1 MGNRCK
7 VVLPDKPKTDGAKKL
22 SGPQRLL
29 CHVIDLMESKGCG
42 WTVDCL
48 DTANFV
54 AKSLRDTLWY
64 IDHAHKK
71 LSDSAC
77 HVPKIFDKFQGYNE
91 FKKIHH
97 RPPIITSQRLNEL
110 SVDLSKSLSFPSI
123 LSSRNKKFSDDIEQ
137 LLECITKY
145 KTRLDKDNIQHKES
159 YQSGDTP
166 RRSLESDTSLKY
178 IPPTT
183 ESRESYGTLQ
193 SDLNKIDDYRF
204 VDLDK
209 YAPEDRVKRRM
220 FIKNLEIEVPIM
232 LYRMA
237 YGGSIGTLNFIWK
250 VPEEQSSY
258 RETRNVKIVNKIN
271 ATLPKFSTRSMRRD
285 FLNRYCKLVKSPRSV
300 LRNIFFELTG
310 CEAVSETKEQAEVD
324 ERVTELLLNSDDSN
338 LLLDYRTLNG
348 KDIDTK
354 FGTFF
359 EEMGKFFD
367 EQILQVNERRRG
379 QELYLPMAISLEDL
393 RNQIVKRLPNDT
405 PIPCTETI
413 RLQFQPNSA
422 FQKSAL
428 KYSCRFNVKF
438 RVQTRQARVSHPDAR
453 YVATSLKYLKEFC
466 VKNRKYSTFVCLDDK
481 AIVPVGEP
489 GVPISTGV
497 RGHNKVLAPADGP
510 KLVATDH
517 DFHLGGL
524 VPSVAFVS
532 DIPKNSNDSFFNG
545 HIYVTTKDKVFQ
557 ASTPYRHATE
567 LTRILRENYSDD
579 DVNLETPI
587 LCLMTDGGPDHRV
600 TFGTV
605 QLSLIQLF
613 IALDL
618 DMLIAL
624 RTAPNHSWMNP
635 AERCMSILNLS
646 LQHCAL
652 SRKEMPETFE
662 KAVKHKS
669 TLTAVRNLAFIKTG
683 FREAYDESIK
693 SVIDI
698 VNSRFERMRF
708 KDDYL
713 TTYKG
718 VTENQIMDALEVVCQ
733 VLNKELK
740 VDMSSGELRKVK
752 QVQDFIARHGRSS
765 HYAFQL
771 KKCNDCPYCEINPPR
786 IPEDKFQD
794 LHFLPN
800 PVPGENNQYK
810 SFSELYGQNTG
821 EEQHRPGAAHKAE
834 ENENDK
840 QRRDLFKNNKVR
852 EVILCSECSKP
863 RCIFSE
869 KKLSREQD
877 ELILRLKEDSFYTCG
892 GALVQDDSETV
903 DIVVREALACNSP
916 IETTYYS
923 ASLKHYL
930 PPVCVHCGTAEDLLD
945 DNNPYISAL
954 YEQYSVVR
962 PLCEVCRNS
971 GKDTKTWG
979 KKFVGKKA
987 KH

>member
-1 MGNRCK
+1 
-7 VVLPDKPKTDGAKKL
+7 
-22 SGPQRLL
+22 
-29 CHVIDLMESKGCG
+29 
-42 WTVDCL
+42 
-48 DTANFV
+48 
-54 AKSLRDTLWY
+54 
-64 IDHAHKK
+64 
-71 LSDSAC
+71 
-77 HVPKIFDKFQGYNE
+77 
-91 FKKIHH
+91 
-97 RPPIITSQRLNEL
+97 
-110 SVDLSKSLSFPSI
+110 
-123 LSSRNKKFSDDIEQ
+123 
-137 LLECITKY
+137 
-145 KTRLDKDNIQHKES
+145 
-159 YQSGDTP
+159 
-166 RRSLESDTSLKY
+166 
-178 IPPTT
+178 
-183 ESRESYGTLQ
+183 
-193 SDLNKIDDYRF
+193 
-204 VDLDK
+204 
-209 YAPEDRVKRRM
+209 
-220 FIKNLEIEVPIM
+220 
-232 LYRMA
+232 MA

-250 VPEEQSSY
+250 VPEEESSY
-258 RETRNVKIVNKIN
+258 RETRNVKI
-271 ATLPKFSTRSMRRD
+271 
-285 FLNRYCKLVKSPRSV
+285 
-300 LRNIFFELTG
+300 LTG

-324 ERVTELLLNSDDSN
+324 ERVTKLLLNSDDSN
-338 LLLDYRTLNG
+338 LLLEYRTLNG

-359 EEMGKFFD
+359 EEMGKCFD
-367 EQILQVNERRRG
+367 EQILPVNERRRG
-379 QELYLPMAISLEDL
+379 QELYLPMAISVEDL
-393 RNQIVKRLPNDT
+393 RNQIVKRLPNGT

-428 KYSCRFNVKF
+428 KYSYRFNVKF

-453 YVATSLKYLKEFC
+453 YVATSLKYLKELC
-466 VKNRKYSTFVCLDDK
+466 VKNRKYSTFVCFDDK

-497 RGHNKVLAPADGP
+497 PGHNKVLAPADGP

-517 DFHLGGL
+517 NFHLGGL

-587 LCLMTDGGPDHRV
+587 LCLMTDGGPDHRA

-605 QLSLIQLF
+605 QLSLIQPF

-652 SRKEMPETFE
+652 SRKEMSETFE

-669 TLTAVRNLAFIKTG
+669 TLTRTAIRNLAFIKTG

-708 KDDYL
+708 KDYNL

-740 VDMSSGELRKVK
+740 VDMLSGELRKVK
-752 QVQDFIARHGRSS
+752 QLQDFIARHGSRSL
-765 HYAFQL
+765 YAFQL
-771 KKCNDCPYCEINPPR
+771 KKYHDCTYCEINPQM

-800 PVPGENNQYK
+800 PVPGENKQYK

-821 EEQHRPGAAHKAE
+821 EEQHRPGAAHNAD

-840 QRRDLFKNNKVR
+840 QRRDLFKNTKVR
-852 EVILCSECSKP
+852 EVVLCSECSKP

-877 ELILRLKEDSFYTCG
+877 ELILRLKEYSFYTCG
-892 GALVQDDSETV
+892 GALVQYDSETV
-903 DIVVREALACNSP
+903 DIVVREGLACNSP

-945 DNNPYISAL
+945 DTNP
-954 YEQYSVVR
+954 
-962 PLCEVCRNS
+962 
-971 GKDTKTWG
+971 
-979 KKFVGKKA
+979 
-987 KH
+987 